1 VRYSSQ
7 RNRAPQR
14 SIQLLPGI
22 RAWMLAL
29 FLFFCGSSS
38 PLYAVPASSDKDY
51 FDIVKSIDLFGEVYR
66 EVAKSYVD
74 TLNVSKLIYAG
85 IDGMLHTLDPY
96 TVFLDEE
103 DAGDLDDLT
112 SGQYAGIGVIISPV
126 DGTLF
131 VTSVVDGSAAAK
143 AGIRAGDAIVSINN
157 KAIKNLPFA
166 EVKSLM
172 KGVAGSQISLILERE
187 GSPPLSLQ
195 LIREEVRVNPVS
207 YSGIVNGI
215 GYFEMKNFNSHS
227 ADELREAV
235 KGLQRQ
241 AREQQVPLKGI
252 ILDLRNNPGGL
263 LTVAVDVTSLFVNKG
278 SLAVTIRGRTHETS
292 KAYTTATPP
301 LDAAIPL
308 AVLINSESAS
318 ASEIVA
324 GAIQDFDRGVIIG
337 ERSFGKGLVQSVIRV
352 SYHNTL
358 KLTTAKYYT
367 PSGRLIQK
375 DKEALPDSQKVLHKA
390 KVDTL
395 AKVFYTR
402 GKRKV
407 YGSGGITPDIQ
418 IVDPSNSPYLSALRK
433 KGMLFLFPSFYCASH
448 KVMPTL
454 PMDRKALMVSFVDFL
469 RRKKF
474 VYISDTE
481 RRFNELKEGIK
492 KNSGANASDWKI
504 LGEMQQE
511 VNRLREREISKES
524 ERVGLVLEEE
534 IIRNYNQRLA
544 RKVELDHDPF
554 VKKAVEV
561 LSDPRKY
568 SGILHP

>member
-1 VRYSSQ
+1 
-7 RNRAPQR
+7 
-14 SIQLLPGI
+14 
-22 RAWMLAL
+22 M
-29 FLFFCGSSS
+29 
-38 PLYAVPASSDKDY
+38 
-51 FDIVKSIDLFGEVYR
+51 
-66 EVAKSYVD
+66 
-74 TLNVSKLIYAG
+74 
-85 IDGMLHTLDPY
+85 
-96 TVFLDEE
+96 
-103 DAGDLDDLT
+103 
-112 SGQYAGIGVIISPV
+112 
-126 DGTLF
+126 
-131 VTSVVDGSAAAK
+131 
-143 AGIRAGDAIVSINN
+143 
-157 KAIKNLPFA
+157 
-166 EVKSLM
+166 
-172 KGVAGSQISLILERE
+172 
-187 GSPPLSLQ
+187 
-195 LIREEVRVNPVS
+195 
-207 YSGIVNGI
+207 
-215 GYFEMKNFNSHS
+215 
-227 ADELREAV
+227 
-235 KGLQRQ
+235 
-241 AREQQVPLKGI
+241 
-252 ILDLRNNPGGL
+252 
-263 LTVAVDVTSLFVNKG
+263 
-278 SLAVTIRGRTHETS
+278 
-292 KAYTTATPP
+292 
-301 LDAAIPL
+301 
-308 AVLINSESAS
+308 
-318 ASEIVA
+318 
-324 GAIQDFDRGVIIG
+324 
-337 ERSFGKGLVQSVIRV
+337 
-352 SYHNTL
+352 
-358 KLTTAKYYT
+358 
-367 PSGRLIQK
+367 IQK